1 MRMDSSSGKSTSSRC
16 AICSG
21 LHDLAQRRSCRL
33 AWLRPFQRGAT
44 GPDTT
49 TPSGR
54 RTCPTRRSWT
64 YSRSRSLATS
74 LAVFGR
80 RATSSAF
87 HCATPARYSSFPPRV
102 AALRRSSLEIVDG
115 SRPTQRAISRTPAPC
130 ARSTAISSRS
140 ANDRYRP
147 ESRPNSNGDMPPPS
161 RNHRLPAAC
170 DAPTAIP
177 ASSLVS
183 PCAMSIQNS
192 RSTSRR
198 SDGAPGDFIGDLPVN
213 SFIHPAGLPINT
225 STIKVLRRPVE
236 SALGTGITVVDQPA
250 HVVPGAAAVPQRHV
264 QGVQRQVGLHGPRG
278 PPPDD
283 HPGEHVD
290 RERDVDEPRP
300 GRDVGEVDHPQL
312 VRGGRCELA
321 SDQVSGPD
329 SSRVGDGG
337 ADPAAAAHPDQA
349 MGAHQPFDR
358 APGHRGPVD
367 QHTLAAQL
375 VVDLPGPVEPT
386 AGRGMDP
393 DDLDQYPLIASGP
406 G

>member
-1 MRMDSSSGKSTSSRC
+1 MDSSSGKSIGRRL

-21 LHDLAQRRSCRL
+21 LHARAHRRSWRL
-33 AWLRPFQRGAT
+33 AWLRPFHRGAA
-44 GPDTT
+44 GPGTT

-54 RTCPTRRSWT
+54 RTCPARRSWT
-64 YSRSRSLATS
+64 YSRSRSLTTS

-170 DAPTAIP
+170 DAPTSIP

-183 PCAMSIQNS
+183 PLAIKIQNS

-225 STIKVLRRPVE
+225 SEIKVLRRPVE
-236 SALGTGITVVDQPA
+236 SALGAVVRVNDRRDRAAGLDRHVERVDDQLGVLDVVDGPA
-250 HVVPGAAAVPQRHV
+250 DDLATVGVHHGAA
-264 QGVQRQVGLHGPRG
+264 
-278 PPPDD
+278 
-283 HPGEHVD
+283 VD
-290 RERDVDEPRP
+290 LALP
-300 GRDVGEVDHPQL
+300 GRVLCDVGDPQL
-312 VRGGRCELA
+312 VRSQPVELA
-321 SDQVSGPD
+321 VDQV
-329 SSRVGDGG
+329 V
-337 ADPAAAAHPDQA
+337 
-349 MGAHQPFDR
+349 GAHDATKAFD
-358 APGHRGPVD
+358 PRGPRQAVD
-367 QHTLAAQL
+367 RGVMHQDRDEAFADLHSHAAGE
-375 VVDLPGPVEPT
+375 VDK
-386 AGRGMDP
+386 A
-393 DDLDQYPLIASGP
+393 
-406 G
+406 

>member
-1 MRMDSSSGKSTSSRC
+1 MDSSSGKSIGRRL

-21 LHDLAQRRSCRL
+21 LHARAHRRSWRRGL
-33 AWLRPFQRGAT
+33 FRPFHGAGA
-44 GPDTT
+44 GPATA

-54 RTCPTRRSWT
+54 RTCPARRSWT
-64 YSRSRSLATS
+64 YSRSRSLTTS

-130 ARSTAISSRS
+130 ARSTAISTRS

-170 DAPTAIP
+170 DAPTSIP

-183 PCAMSIQNS
+183 PLAIKIQNS

-236 SALGTGITVVDQPA
+236 SAVRDLVGVDHASGDRCP
-250 HVVPGAAAVPQRHV
+250 PTAAGDRGV
-264 QGVQRQVGLHGPRG
+264 QGVHGELGLHPVADRV
-278 PPPDD
+278 PDD
-283 HPGEHVD
+283 P
-290 RERDVDEPRP
+290 
-300 GRDVGEVDHPQL
+300 VGEDVL
-312 VRGGRCELA
+312 
-321 SDQVSGPD
+321 
-329 SSRVGDGG
+329 
-337 ADPAAAAHPDQA
+337 
-349 MGAHQPFDR
+349 DR
-358 APGHRGPVD
+358 A
-367 QHTLAAQL
+367 A
-375 VVDLPGPVEPT
+375 
-386 AGRGMDP
+386 
-393 DDLDQYPLIASGP
+393 
-406 G
+406 

>member
-1 MRMDSSSGKSTSSRC
+1 MDSSSGKSIGRRL

-21 LHDLAQRRSCRL
+21 LHARAHRRSWRL
-33 AWLRPFQRGAT
+33 AWLRPFHRGAA
-44 GPDTT
+44 GPGTA

-54 RTCPTRRSWT
+54 RTCPARRSWT
-64 YSRSRSLATS
+64 YSRSRSLTTS

-87 HCATPARYSSFPPRV
+87 HCAPPARYSSFPPRV

-170 DAPTAIP
+170 DAPTSIP

-183 PCAMSIQNS
+183 PLAIKIQNS

-225 STIKVLRRPVE
+225 SEIKVLRRPVE
-236 SALGTGITVVDQPA
+236 SALRPQCVLPALARLVAAGHVDLRPPA
-250 HVVPGAAAVPQRHV
+250 HG
-264 QGVQRQVGLHGPRG
+264 GQVDAGGDRDLRLGGQPHRGGGGHHHHRSVLGPRHRDQLPGEHDAGRGGGGHTGTG
-278 PPPDD
+278 PPPTASSGATRRELVGLLEPLDLCEQ
-283 HPGEHVD
+283 PG
-290 RERDVDEPRP
+290 
-300 GRDVGEVDHPQL
+300 
-312 VRGGRCELA
+312 
-321 SDQVSGPD
+321 
-329 SSRVGDGG
+329 
-337 ADPAAAAHPDQA
+337 
-349 MGAHQPFDR
+349 
-358 APGHRGPVD
+358 
-367 QHTLAAQL
+367 QH
-375 VVDLPGPVEPT
+375 
-386 AGRGMDP
+386 
-393 DDLDQYPLIASGP
+393 
-406 G
+406 